1 MNRRPVLT
9 NEPKQKSMHAD
20 DIRNYHVTTTKI
32 SKELSQ
38 TKGEQVQ
45 DVKTIPWPILDILL

>member
-38 TKGEQVQ
+38 TKGEKCKMLKPYHGQF
-45 DVKTIPWPILDILL
+45 